1 MSDQTPTSP
10 TASTTDGEPTESA
23 DGREHDCQQHLEY
36 VDSEWIDSCY
46 DDLYTC
52 GVCEKE
58 FRMVYLKA
66 FLLAEE
72 DFSLVEEHTERSK
85 TSSNSISIT
94 TQPDRTGSRNRPTRR
109 PFSNLNHTQCSHL

>member
-1 MSDQTPTSP
+1 MNNQQPPSSQDALA
-10 TASTTDGEPTESA
+10 TAGEPTESA

-36 VDSEWIDSCY
+36 IDLEWVDSCY
-46 DDLYTC
+46 DDLYVR

-72 DFSLVEEHTERSK
+72 YFSLVEEYTDEIEAQLEQHL
-85 TSSNSISIT
+85 
-94 TQPDRTGSRNRPTRR
+94 DHDVTGQNGVKE
-109 PFSNLNHTQCSHL
+109 LADA